1 MYKVREAMPSDSANA
16 CEVLRR
22 SISEICSLDY
32 NNQSVIEKWLLNKT
46 ESNVKV
52 WIISENSY
60 SVVCTDDDLVV
71 GFGIITLD
79 GEILLIYLVHEA
91 LHKGNGKL
99 MLETMEHRVISEGI
113 EEIYT
118 VSSITAKPF
127 YERNGYTENGEPL
140 LVGNIKGDFPLIKKV
155 SPSKSLNRTRCANA
169 SHAR

>member
-1 MYKVREAMPSDSANA
+1 MYQVREAIPSVSAKA

-32 NNQSVIEKWLLNKT
+32 NDQSVIDEWLDNKT
-46 ESNVKV
+46 ESNIKK
-52 WIISENSY
+52 WIQSVNSY
-60 SVVCTDDDLVV
+60 SVVCTNGDLVV
-71 GFGIITLD
+71 GFGTITLE
-79 GEILLIYLVHEA
+79 GEVLLIYLLPEA

-99 MLETMEHRVISEGI
+99 MLEAMEHRVISNGI

-127 YERNGYTENGEPL
+127 YERNGYTENGQPL

-155 SPSKSLNRTRCANA
+155 PPNRTRYANA

>member
-1 MYKVREAMPSDSANA
+1 MYKVREATPSDSVEA

-22 SISEICSLDY
+22 SITEICSLDY
-32 NNQSVIEKWLLNKT
+32 NDQLFIDEWLDNKT
-46 ESNVKV
+46 ESNVKK
-52 WIISENSY
+52 WIQSVNSY
-60 SVVCTDDDLVV
+60 SVVCTNDDLIV
-71 GFGIITLD
+71 GFGAITLE
-79 GEILLIYLVHEA
+79 GEVSLIYLVPEA

-99 MLETMEHRVISEGI
+99 MLEAMEERILSEGI

-155 SPSKSLNRTRCANA
+155 PPKNV
-169 SHAR
+169 